1 MGVQIMKPQ
10 LVQESFFNNFV
21 AHQKWF
27 EPHVPASPPDGA
39 RQMSVDVNRRCIP
52 AVPSNVANI
61 ELVADP
67 NSSMKRRN
75 DIRQNE
81 VANIFRAMTDLVG

>member
-27 EPHVPASPPDGA
+27 KPHVLAPPPDGA
-39 RQMSVDVNRRCIP
+39 RQMPVDVNCSCIP
-52 AVPSNVANI
+52 AVPSNVGNI
-61 ELVADP
+61 ELVANL

-75 DIRQNE
+75 DIRQDE
-81 VANIFRAMTDLVG
+81 VADIFRAMTDLVG